1 VWQISNN
8 CHSSFPVHHINSA
21 HQNIVSKIQF
31 NIMKRDTADVLLF
44 TIETYHHNN
53 IIFFSVKRLLRRFS
67 LSFALILFLDFWKTN
82 IHSLVIP
89 WLHAPFLL
97 CIKKCKT
104 PLFRFKAVKSN
115 ILYLLLNQYTELIM
129 NNSWVTLFWVY
140 TCVKQ
145 RNVDI
150 WTKLQS
156 DEYSTKSLL
165 GGVKEEKKTQ
175 KIWIV
180 F

>member
-1 VWQISNN
+1 MWQISNN

-53 IIFFSVKRLLRRFS
+53 SIFFSVKRLLRRFS

-97 CIKKCKT
+97 CIKKCKS
-104 PLFRFKAVKSN
+104 PWFRFKAVKPN
-115 ILYLLLNQYTELIM
+115 ILYFVSNQYTVLIM
-129 NNSWVTLFWVY
+129 KVIV
-140 TCVKQ
+140 V
-145 RNVDI
+145 
-150 WTKLQS
+150 
-156 DEYSTKSLL
+156 L
-165 GGVKEEKKTQ
+165 GGVKEEKKR
-175 KIWIV
+175 KI
-180 F
+180 FG